1 MNVMVIG
8 AGPTGLTAAVELARR
23 GVDVRIVDKRNEGSG
38 FSRAV
43 GILPKS
49 LDLLEASGA
58 SAQLLDEGVRIESAR
73 IFQGK
78 QEVLTVSLHSHGE
91 DRDFIL
97 ALAQDRTESVLRDC
111 LSKYGVSVEW
121 ARELTDVRQDGDRV
135 EAVFADGATESC
147 DYLVGADGVHSRV
160 REALGV
166 DYDGI
171 DLPETWSIADVDA
184 NGWPFDKSF
193 VAFRLGHGKMAVV
206 VPLEATRYRVV
217 SNTEDALAAL
227 PMKLDVTKIHR
238 EGEFRISVR
247 QVDRYNVG
255 AVYLAGD
262 AAHCHSPVGGRGMNL
277 GIDDAA
283 EFAGRLVDGTLDG
296 YSASRHA
303 RGRHVIKASEG
314 ARKFVMSQSGVN
326 AILFRVLTAAVGR
339 LPVLQRGFRNA
350 VLHD

>member
-1 MNVMVIG
+1 MNVMVVG

-23 GVDVRIVDKRNEGSG
+23 GVDVRIVDKRTEGSG

-49 LDLLEASGA
+49 LELLEASGA
-58 SAQLLDEGVRIESAR
+58 SARLLDEGVRIDSAH

-78 QEVLTVSLHSHGE
+78 QEMLTVHLRPHGE

-97 ALAQDRTESVLRDC
+97 ALAQDRTESILRDC
-111 LSKYGVSVEW
+111 LLKNGVAVEW
-121 ARELTDVRQDGDRV
+121 ARELTDVRQVSDCV
-135 EAVFADGATESC
+135 EAVFADGATETC
-147 DYLVGADGVHSRV
+147 DYLVGADGIHSRV
-160 REALGV
+160 REAVGV
-166 DYDGI
+166 DYRGI

-184 NGWPFDKSF
+184 NGWPYDRSF

-217 SNTEDALAAL
+217 SNTENALAAL
-227 PMKLDVTKIHR
+227 PIKMNVTKIHR
-238 EGEFRISVR
+238 EGVFKISVR

-283 EFAGRLVDGTLDG
+283 EFARRFVDGSLDG

-314 ARKFVMSQSGVN
+314 VRKFVMSQSGVS
-326 AILFRVLTAAVGR
+326 AILFRVLTAAAGR
-339 LPVLQRGFRNA
+339 LPALQRGFRNA
-350 VLHD
+350 VLYD